1 MRRRVTT
8 PTDEAVNWRPI
19 HLAQSRQCACRLR
32 QVRERAT
39 CDHAPVCG
47 SKTRP
52 AFLQRASSWF
62 HRPSV
67 SNGGRPFTTF
77 LRKLDGKVT
86 KKLAQSAVVLADRD
100 SRVAHGWAGLAPAK
114 QSFPRTKLLLLRSAR
129 EASRWHDAHATRNRR
144 AALPIA
150 NILRKQPAHRAD
162 ARGLRRRNEVSQ

>member
-1 MRRRVTT
+1 MKRRVTT

-32 QVRERAT
+32 QVRECAT

-86 KKLAQSAVVLADRD
+86 KKLAQGAVVLADRD
-100 SRVAHGWAGLAPAK
+100 SRGRTGLAPAK
-114 QSFPRTKLLLLRSAR
+114 QSFPRTKLLLLRSAK
-129 EASRWHDAHATRNRR
+129 ETSRWRDAHATRNRR
-144 AALPIA
+144 AL
-150 NILRKQPAHRAD
+150 
-162 ARGLRRRNEVSQ
+162 